1 VDLQLFRKKLASE
14 CEFNSPDP
22 DAAYERLIKTGE
34 YIRLL
39 EDPQILA
46 RDPADILFDGI
57 NLSTGPTHQLLSG
70 FRGASKTTTLL
81 RLQKKLRDRGYT
93 AFRIDVEDYLS
104 TSVAP
109 GPVEFLLFIAV
120 AFEEAIHELVPTTH
134 AGTSIWD
141 RVKTVFRRID
151 VDVDPIEVAVEKQ
164 FGSLTV
170 SSKLKLLL
178 KDDSFIKQLRD
189 STAGTLPALSEQIRE
204 GLRDLVKLALQSSP
218 VPEGAVV
225 VLVDSVEHYR
235 GNIQTAADIQ
245 AAVQTLFDVHA
256 NVLRFDLPALH
267 VIYTVPPYLRELVPT
282 VPGAFGTPNVR
293 VIPAVKIFD
302 RAGARWEPGFN
313 AMRSLANRRIE
324 QALKAAG
331 ESTLKPSDI
340 VPDAVMDTFV
350 EASGGLPRELLRVLH
365 ETNLQLQSIPVDEI
379 SAARI
384 LKQLIAGRGT
394 IPDSDALVLA
404 QIDAEKAAALPKL
417 EDLTTL
423 ARLLEYGSVLCYQN
437 DDDWYAVN
445 PLIRRAVLDQVERI
459 RGRAAPVNVPL
470 AGI

>member
-22 DAAYERLIKTGE
+22 DAAYERLIQTGE

-46 RDPADILFDGI
+46 RDPVDILFDGI

-81 RLQKKLRDRGYT
+81 RLQKKLRDTGYT

-104 TSVAP
+104 TAVAP
-109 GPVEFLLFIAV
+109 GPVEFLLFLAV
-120 AFEEAIHELVPTTH
+120 AFEEAIHELVPETQK
-134 AGTSIWD
+134 GTSIWN
-141 RVKTVFRRID
+141 RVKMVFRRID
-151 VDVDPIEVAVEKQ
+151 VDVDPIEVAVEQQ
-164 FGSLTV
+164 FGPMKV
-170 SSKLKLLL
+170 SAKLKLLL
-178 KDDSFIKQLRD
+178 KDESFIKQLRD

-204 GLRDLVKLALQSSP
+204 GIRELVKHALEVSN

-282 VPGAFGTPNVR
+282 APGAFGTPNVR

-302 RAGARWEPGFN
+302 RVGNRWEPGFA
-313 AMRSLANRRIE
+313 AMSALAQRRIE
-324 QALKAAG
+324 QALRAAG
-331 ESTLKPSDI
+331 ETKLTPTDI
-340 VPDAVMDTFV
+340 IPPAVMDLFV

-365 ETNLQLQSIPVDEI
+365 ETNLQLQSLPVDEL

-445 PLIRRAVLDQVERI
+445 PLIRQAVLDQVKRI
-459 RGRAAPVNVPL
+459 HDRVSPVSDPSTGN
-470 AGI
+470 

>member
-39 EDPQILA
+39 EDPEILA
-46 RDPADILFDGI
+46 RDPVDILFDGI

-81 RLQKKLRDRGYT
+81 RLQKKLRDTGYT

-104 TSVAP
+104 TAVAP
-109 GPVEFLLFIAV
+109 GPVEFLLFVAV
-120 AFEEAIHELVPTTH
+120 AFEEAIHELVPETQK
-134 AGTSIWD
+134 GTSIWN

-151 VDVDPIEVAVEKQ
+151 VDVDPIEVAVEQQ
-164 FGSLTV
+164 FGPMKV
-170 SSKLKLLL
+170 SAKLKLLL
-178 KDDSFIKQLRD
+178 KDESFIKQLRD
-189 STAGTLPALSEQIRE
+189 STAGTLPALAEQIRHGMAE
-204 GLRDLVKLALQSSP
+204 LVELALKTSK

-267 VIYTVPPYLRELVPT
+267 VIYTVPPYLRELVPN

-293 VIPAVKIFD
+293 IIPAVKIFD
-302 RAGARWEPGFN
+302 RAGNRWEPGFN
-313 AMRSLANRRIE
+313 AMKALANQRIA
-324 QALKAAG
+324 QALKSVSE
-331 ESTLKPSDI
+331 ESVSPSDVI
-340 VPDAVMDTFV
+340 PDAVMDRFV

-365 ETNLQLQSIPVDEI
+365 ETNLQLRSIPVDEV
-379 SAARI
+379 SAERI

-394 IPDSDALVLA
+394 IPDSDALILA
-404 QIDAEKAAALPKL
+404 QIDSEKAAALPGL
-417 EDLTTL
+417 EDLTTF

-445 PLIRRAVLDQVERI
+445 PLIRQAVLDQVERI
-459 RGRAAPVNVPL
+459 RTRTAPMNEPSD
-470 AGI
+470 GN